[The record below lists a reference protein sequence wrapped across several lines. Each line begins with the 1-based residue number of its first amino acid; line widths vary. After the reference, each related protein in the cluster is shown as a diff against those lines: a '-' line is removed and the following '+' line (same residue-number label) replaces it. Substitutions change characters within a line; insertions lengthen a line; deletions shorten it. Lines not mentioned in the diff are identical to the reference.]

1 VRRFASI
8 TLLFSIA
15 LANGLGAS
23 APRKPDITRL
33 KVPVLAAANVAVTSG
48 NIQATVAGA
57 PAKVVAVASPSDDLI
72 LMLVLDLAGDLTLAE
87 RAKSAL
93 LSEFEQSPKRLH
105 VALLRAQD
113 GLRVIQDPGQDLSR
127 VKPAIESLS
136 VTGRAG
142 LLDSIETAAAI
153 ADSILSKSAVR
164 VAVLY
169 ITDSDVKN
177 YRQDFTNPVINS
189 SDAGDLSRKFPE
201 ALIQEKISKVNANLA
216 RTQAP
221 VFIVQINYLTDRLNE
236 AYMNGL
242 RQLATTTG
250 ASAIL
255 CRSSV
260 EIPAAIGGML
270 GTIRDHYSVTL
281 EVPRVNAR
289 SVDVKLTVSDSEGS
303 PQDVGYRS
311 RFDLKKD

>member
-1 VRRFASI
+1 MLRLISVF
-8 TLLFSIA
+8 LLSSA
-15 LANGLGAS
+15 LVSHAVAS
-23 APRKPDITRL
+23 APRKSGVTRL
-33 KVPVLAAANVAVTSG
+33 KVSVLTAPNVAITAR
-48 NIQATVAGA
+48 NIQATVAGEA
-57 PAKVVAVASPSDDLI
+57 AKVVAVAGPTDDLI

-87 RAKSAL
+87 RAKSVL
-93 LSEFEQSPKRLH
+93 LSEFEQAPKRMH

-113 GLRVIQDPGQDLSR
+113 GLRVIQDPGPDLSR
-127 VKPAIESLS
+127 VKAAIESVS

-142 LLDSIETAAAI
+142 LLDSVETVAVI

-164 VAVLY
+164 VAILY

-201 ALIQEKISKVNANLA
+201 ALIQEKISKVNSNLA

-221 VFIVQINYLTDRLNE
+221 LFIVQINYLTDRLNE

-242 RQLATTTG
+242 RQLSTTTG
-250 ASAIL
+250 ASALL
-255 CRSSV
+255 CRSIA
-260 EIPAAIGGML
+260 EIPAAIGGVL
-270 GTIRDHYSVTL
+270 ATIRDHYSVTL
-281 EVPRVNAR
+281 EVPKVQAR
-289 SVDVKLTVSDSEGS
+289 SADVRLTITNSEGIQ
-303 PQDVGYRS
+303 QDVGYRA

>member
-1 VRRFASI
+1 MRRLVSAF
-8 TLLFSIA
+8 LLSTA
-15 LANGLGAS
+15 LVSQAVAFG
-23 APRKPDITRL
+23 PRKPGITRL
-33 KVPVLAAANVAVTSG
+33 KVSVLAAPNAAIAAR
-48 NIQATVAGA
+48 NIQATVAGE
-57 PAKVVAVASPSDDLI
+57 PAKVVAVATPSDDLI

-87 RAKSAL
+87 RAKSVL
-93 LSEFEQSPKRLH
+93 LSEFEQAPSRMH

-113 GLRVIQDPGQDLSR
+113 GLRVIQDPGPDLSR
-127 VKPAIESLS
+127 VKAAIGSVS

-142 LLDSIETAAAI
+142 LLDSVETAAVI

-164 VAVLY
+164 VAILY

-216 RTQAP
+216 GTQAP
-221 VFIVQINYLTDRLNE
+221 LFIIQINYLTDRLNE

-242 RQLATTTG
+242 RQLAATTG

-255 CRSSV
+255 CRSIA
-260 EIPAAIGGML
+260 EISAAIGGVL
-270 GTIRDHYSVTL
+270 ATIRDHYSVTL
-281 EVPRVNAR
+281 EVPKVQAR
-289 SVDVKLTVSDSEGS
+289 SADVRLTITNSDGVQ
-303 PQDVGYRS
+303 QDVGYRA